1 MAAGPGRA
9 DVPRAGVSS
18 QVPLI
23 QPSPLG
29 DPPRL
34 PILARTL
41 GLAGL
46 LPQGAV
52 VTALVFGDTDV
63 RFTALSVGYAY
74 AALIFSFLGGL
85 WWGLAA
91 MGGERTPGWAWGAA
105 VAPSLLA
112 LATAWPWAT
121 GGTWPGPSLVVLGVA
136 IAASLLVDLRL
147 KALGITPGGWLALRA
162 PLSLGLGGLTVA
174 AGLL

>member
-1 MAAGPGRA
+1 MTDPALPGT
-9 DVPRAGVSS
+9 
-18 QVPLI
+18 
-23 QPSPLG
+23 
-29 DPPRL
+29 PPKL
-34 PILARTL
+34 PPVARIL

-46 LPQGAV
+46 LPQAGV
-52 VTALVFGDTDV
+52 VAALLFGGTDV

-91 MGGERTPGWAWGAA
+91 MGGNRTPGWAWIAA

-121 GGTWPGPSLVVLGVA
+121 GGSWPGPSLVILGVA
-136 IAASLLVDLRL
+136 IASSLFVDLRL
-147 KALGITPGGWLALRA
+147 SAAGITPDGWLALRV
-162 PLSLGLGGLTVA
+162 PLSTGLGLLTVV
-174 AGLL
+174 AGVI

>member
-1 MAAGPGRA
+1 MTQPPAPG
-9 DVPRAGVSS
+9 DT
-18 QVPLI
+18 
-23 QPSPLG
+23 
-29 DPPRL
+29 PRL
-34 PILARTL
+34 PTIARAL

-52 VTALVFGDTDV
+52 VAVLVFGGADV

-91 MGGERTPGWAWGAA
+91 MGGARTPGWAWVAA
-105 VAPSLLA
+105 VTPSLLA

-136 IAASLLVDLRL
+136 IAASLIVDLRL
-147 KALGITPGGWLALRA
+147 KAAGITPDGWLALRA
-162 PLSLGLGGLTVA
+162 PLSLGLGVLTVA
-174 AGLL
+174 AGVIQAGA

>member
-1 MAAGPGRA
+1 MN
-9 DVPRAGVSS
+9 
-18 QVPLI
+18 
-23 QPSPLG
+23 QPSVPG
-29 DPPRL
+29 SPPRL
-34 PILARTL
+34 PTIARAL

-52 VTALVFGDTDV
+52 VAALVIGGADV

-91 MGGERTPGWAWGAA
+91 MGGARTPRWTWIGA
-105 VAPSLLA
+105 VTPSLLA

-136 IAASLLVDLRL
+136 IAASLIVDLRL
-147 KALGITPGGWLALRA
+147 KAAGITPDGWIALRA
-162 PLSLGLGGLTVA
+162 PLSLGLGALTVA
-174 AGLL
+174 AGVL

>member
-1 MAAGPGRA
+1 MT
-9 DVPRAGVSS
+9 
-18 QVPLI
+18 
-23 QPSPLG
+23 QPSVPG
-29 DPPRL
+29 DRPRL
-34 PILARTL
+34 PAIATGL

-52 VTALVFGDTDV
+52 VAALVFGGMDV

-91 MGGERTPGWAWGAA
+91 MGGARTPGWVWIAA
-105 VAPSLLA
+105 VGPSLLA

-136 IAASLLVDLRL
+136 IVASLIVDLRL
-147 KALGITPGGWLALRA
+147 RAAGITPGGWLMLRT
-162 PLSLGLGGLTVA
+162 PLSLGLGLLTVA

>member
-1 MAAGPGRA
+1 MTLPP
-9 DVPRAGVSS
+9 VPDRK
-18 QVPLI
+18 
-23 QPSPLG
+23 
-29 DPPRL
+29 
-34 PILARTL
+34 PILPFLARAL

-52 VTALVFGDTDV
+52 LTVLVFGGPDV
-63 RFTALSVGYAY
+63 RFTALTVGYAY

-91 MGGERTPGWAWGAA
+91 MGGARTPPWAWAAA

-121 GGTWPGPSLVVLGVA
+121 GGTWPGPSLIVLGCA
-136 IAASLLVDLRL
+136 IGASLLVDLRL
-147 KALGITPGGWLALRA
+147 KAAGLTPGGWLALRV
-162 PLSLGLGGLTVA
+162 PLSLGLGSLTLA
-174 AGLL
+174 AGLLSSASL